1 MEVIASTMSKPQ
13 LVADGLARYVSMHST
28 DIGVNSKLFWN
39 RNDISG
45 LRKLRL
51 ICIETVDREKF
62 DEEA

>member
-1 MEVIASTMSKPQ
+1 MQWNGGYS
-13 LVADGLARYVSMHST
+13 LNYVEATAGRWRSGST

-39 RNDISG
+39 QNDISG